1 MSEYRNN
8 TDKPDDGSDKPLG
21 YTSADGH
28 LEVRDNGDGT
38 RSYHE
43 TDLGQH
49 DRWMR
54 QAPDLYKLYV
64 DQLKPG
70 FPWYLQAQ
78 LGTGKK
84 FTHDRRLTLLQ
95 RVRILF
101 GAPVT
106 VVFRS
111 PDGKCHAACTM
122 HFGACSDWFD
132 DDAAK
137 AGRLP

>member
-1 MSEYRNN
+1 VNDR
-8 TDKPDDGSDKPLG
+8 PQDGSDMPLG
-21 YTSADGH
+21 YTTEDGH
-28 LEVRDNGDGT
+28 LEVRELGDGK
-38 RSYHE
+38 RGYAE
-43 TDLGQH
+43 TELGQH

-54 QAPDLYKLYV
+54 QCPDLYRLYV
-64 DQLKPG
+64 DLLKPG

-78 LGTGKK
+78 LGSGKR
-84 FTHDRRLTLLQ
+84 FSSDRRLSIWQ

-111 PDGKCHAACTM
+111 PDGKCHAACSI
-122 HFGACSDWFD
+122 HFGACRDWFA
-132 DDAAK
+132 DADAK